1 MLERFWSVLGFC
13 KNGEVFYTVV
23 CEFTNQFKLILKSD
37 VQKIS
42 TWLMIFNNHC
52 QFVLKTLI
60 FVLIMLFA
68 STVSF

>member
-1 MLERFWSVLGFC
+1 MLERFWSILGFC

-42 TWLMIFNNHC
+42 TWL
-52 QFVLKTLI
+52 
-60 FVLIMLFA
+60 
-68 STVSF
+68 